1 MIVVIII
8 IMLTLILVVSKKD
21 NMYKSIQESL
31 TNIDNLDGIQFENY
45 FAKLLKKI
53 GYNNVQVTKSSG
65 DYGTDIIAYKDCYK
79 YAFQCKR
86 YSKKIGPKPIGEVLR
101 GMRMY
106 NCSKGVV
113 ITNNYFTE
121 QAKKE
126 AKVCDIELWDRNK
139 LIFILKEINKGID
152 KEIDKGIDKEFLGS
166 EEDIN
171 KHIENKI
178 KIKEMTYTQN
188 IEISKRI
195 QHAYYELGYNVKVV
209 EVNTHDKYVT
219 TYKAIYDGN
228 PAILL
233 AGTQIIGKIGYEN
246 IRISDI
252 NNKYIKIIIPKEII
266 Y

>member
-1 MIVVIII
+1 MIVMIII
-8 IMLTLILVVSKKD
+8 IMLILILIALIISKRD
-21 NMYKSIQESL
+21 NNIYKNIQESL
-31 TNIDNLDGIQFENY
+31 TNIDNLNGIQFENY
-45 FAKLLKKI
+45 FARLLRKI

-65 DYGTDIIAYKDCYK
+65 DYGVDIIAYKDCYK

-86 YSKKIGPKPIGEVLR
+86 YSNKIGPKPIGEVLR

-106 NCSKGVV
+106 KCSKGVV

-126 AKVCDIELWDRNK
+126 AKVCDVELWDRNK
-139 LIFILKEINKGID
+139 LISILKEINKELD
-152 KEIDKGIDKEFLGS
+152 NEIVES

-171 KHIENKI
+171 KYVENKI
-178 KIKEMTYTQN
+178 QIKEMTYTQN
-188 IEISKRI
+188 IEIAKRI

-209 EVNTHDKYVT
+209 DVNTRDKYVT

-228 PAILL
+228 PNILL
-233 AGTQIIGKIGYEN
+233 VGTHIIDKIGYEN
-246 IRISDI
+246 IRILGI

-266 Y
+266 YQ

>member
-121 QAKKE
+121 QAKNE
-126 AKVCDIELWDRNK
+126 AKVCDVELWDRNK
-139 LIFILKEINKGID
+139 LISILKEINKELD
-152 KEIDKGIDKEFLGS
+152 NEIVES

-171 KHIENKI
+171 KYVENKI
-178 KIKEMTYTQN
+178 QIKEMTYTQN
-188 IEISKRI
+188 IEIAKRI
-195 QHAYYELGYNVKVV
+195 QYAYYELGYNVKVV
-209 EVNTHDKYVT
+209 DVNTRDKYVT

-228 PAILL
+228 PNILL
-233 AGTQIIGKIGYEN
+233 VGKHIIDKIGYEN
-246 IRISDI
+246 IRILGI

-266 Y
+266 YQQ